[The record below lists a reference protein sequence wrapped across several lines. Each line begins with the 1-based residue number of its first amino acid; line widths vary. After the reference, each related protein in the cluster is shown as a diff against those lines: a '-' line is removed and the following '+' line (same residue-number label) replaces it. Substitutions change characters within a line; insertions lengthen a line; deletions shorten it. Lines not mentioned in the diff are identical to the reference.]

1 MAGVVE
7 VVVVVAAAGTE
18 KIPEIAAAA
27 EAEIVFVEAETVAV
41 VVEIAAVEVEIAVV
55 EAGIA
60 VEVET
65 AVVASLAVFWGQ
77 SLVLL
82 VAGIVEL
89 AVGIAVEAEFG

>member
-1 MAGVVE
+1 M
-7 VVVVVAAAGTE
+7 VVAAAGTG
-18 KIPEIAAAA
+18 KIPEIAAAAAA

-41 VVEIAAVEVEIAVV
+41 VAEIAAVEVEIAVV

-60 VEVET
+60 VEVGT

>member
-1 MAGVVE
+1 M
-7 VVVVVAAAGTE
+7 VVAAAGTG
-18 KIPEIAAAA
+18 KFPEIAAAA
-27 EAEIVFVEAETVAV
+27 AVEAEIVSVEAETVAV
-41 VVEIAAVEVEIAVV
+41 VAEIAAVEVEIAVV

-60 VEVET
+60 VEVGT

>member
-1 MAGVVE
+1 
-7 VVVVVAAAGTE
+7 VVVAAAGTG
-18 KIPEIAAAA
+18 KIPVAAAA
-27 EAEIVFVEAETVAV
+27 VEAEIVSAEAETVAAV
-41 VVEIAAVEVEIAVV
+41 AGIVAAAEVEIAVV

-60 VEVET
+60 VEVGT

-89 AVGIAVEAEFG
+89 AVEAEFD

>member
-1 MAGVVE
+1 
-7 VVVVVAAAGTE
+7 VVVAAAGTG

-27 EAEIVFVEAETVAV
+27 VEAEIVSAEAETVAAV
-41 VVEIAAVEVEIAVV
+41 AGIVAAAEVEIAVV

-60 VEVET
+60 VEVGT

-82 VAGIVEL
+82 VEL